1 VLKKAEKYR
10 NRFVALKPY
19 FSSFGFKLFI
29 FIGAALTA
37 LIGIGTY
44 YNISMQEKQLIDEVL
59 IGADNIAGTVKYSTR
74 NYMLENTKEK
84 VQETIDYIA
93 KQSDEIETI
102 RIFDKRGVISKSTVS
117 GEIGDAI
124 DIDAEQCAVC
134 HAGGAPLED
143 IEISDRARISKSKS
157 GEGRVVSLTQA
168 IYNEEGCYLMC
179 HDHHPRDKKVLGL
192 FDITMSLSDVDNKIA
207 GIKRHLIILG
217 VSSFIAI
224 MTALAAMLYYF
235 LIRPMTA
242 LLGGVRDVSAGNYNT
257 RVPVYAS
264 DEFGRLSRSFN
275 RMAEKLRKESGYRS
289 FLTYDT
295 VAPEIVNG
303 DSISKRSPIAPGY
316 VGRDPESGSTF
327 EDIYSRINDETHM
340 KLVRS
345 VKLASLGQLSAGIAH
360 EINNPLTAVLS
371 YSSLLLERVEGEKEK
386 KWLSVVVD
394 ETKRCRNIVAGLLE
408 FSRQSTPE
416 KSQTK
421 INDVILRAI
430 SLVENQ
436 ESFHN
441 IKILKDLAPDLP
453 ELNVDRGQMHQV
465 FMNLLINSADAMK
478 GIGTVS
484 VESRLSV
491 VESKVAPPRSFVEVS
506 LSDTGCGVPAEN
518 LERLFDPFFTTKGP
532 TEGTGLGLSICFGIV
547 KRHNGDITVKS
558 VVGQGSTFCVKLPVE
573 GVANA

>member
-1 VLKKAEKYR
+1 
-10 NRFVALKPY
+10 
-19 FSSFGFKLFI
+19 
-29 FIGAALTA
+29 
-37 LIGIGTY
+37 
-44 YNISMQEKQLIDEVL
+44 
-59 IGADNIAGTVKYSTR
+59 
-74 NYMLENTKEK
+74 
-84 VQETIDYIA
+84 
-93 KQSDEIETI
+93 
-102 RIFDKRGVISKSTVS
+102 
-117 GEIGDAI
+117 
-124 DIDAEQCAVC
+124 AEQCAVC

-264 DEFGRLSRSFN
+264 DEFGRLSHSFN

-416 KSQTK
+416 KTQTK

-506 LSDTGCGVPAEN
+506 FTDTGCGVPAEN

-558 VVGQGSTFCVKLPVE
+558 VVGQGSKFCVKLPAE

>member
-1 VLKKAEKYR
+1 
-10 NRFVALKPY
+10 
-19 FSSFGFKLFI
+19 
-29 FIGAALTA
+29 
-37 LIGIGTY
+37 
-44 YNISMQEKQLIDEVL
+44 
-59 IGADNIAGTVKYSTR
+59 
-74 NYMLENTKEK
+74 
-84 VQETIDYIA
+84 
-93 KQSDEIETI
+93 
-102 RIFDKRGVISKSTVS
+102 
-117 GEIGDAI
+117 
-124 DIDAEQCAVC
+124 
-134 HAGGAPLED
+134 
-143 IEISDRARISKSKS
+143 
-157 GEGRVVSLTQA
+157 
-168 IYNEEGCYLMC
+168 
-179 HDHHPRDKKVLGL
+179 
-192 FDITMSLSDVDNKIA
+192 
-207 GIKRHLIILG
+207 
-217 VSSFIAI
+217 
-224 MTALAAMLYYF
+224 
-235 LIRPMTA
+235 MTA

>member
-1 VLKKAEKYR
+1 
-10 NRFVALKPY
+10 
-19 FSSFGFKLFI
+19 
-29 FIGAALTA
+29 
-37 LIGIGTY
+37 
-44 YNISMQEKQLIDEVL
+44 
-59 IGADNIAGTVKYSTR
+59 
-74 NYMLENTKEK
+74 
-84 VQETIDYIA
+84 
-93 KQSDEIETI
+93 
-102 RIFDKRGVISKSTVS
+102 
-117 GEIGDAI
+117 
-124 DIDAEQCAVC
+124 
-134 HAGGAPLED
+134 
-143 IEISDRARISKSKS
+143 
-157 GEGRVVSLTQA
+157 
-168 IYNEEGCYLMC
+168 
-179 HDHHPRDKKVLGL
+179 
-192 FDITMSLSDVDNKIA
+192 
-207 GIKRHLIILG
+207 
-217 VSSFIAI
+217 
-224 MTALAAMLYYF
+224 
-235 LIRPMTA
+235 
-242 LLGGVRDVSAGNYNT
+242 
-257 RVPVYAS
+257 
-264 DEFGRLSRSFN
+264 
-275 RMAEKLRKESGYRS
+275 
-289 FLTYDT
+289 
-295 VAPEIVNG
+295 
-303 DSISKRSPIAPGY
+303 
-316 VGRDPESGSTF
+316 
-327 EDIYSRINDETHM
+327 HM

-416 KSQTK
+416 KTQTK

-506 LSDTGCGVPAEN
+506 FTDTGCGVPAEN

-558 VVGQGSTFCVKLPVE
+558 VVGQGSKFCVKLPAE